1 MKSKITTPEFKGA
14 LALITVLFFMWG
26 LSYGLVDVLNKHFQ
40 EVLNVTKA
48 QSGYIQFAYFGAYFV
63 AAIPAALFMNRF
75 GYKAGIIL
83 GLCFFAGGAFLTIPA
98 ADQGSFPFF
107 LFSFFILALGLGAL
121 ETAANPYATVLG
133 PEESSAMRL
142 NLAQCFNGVGQFL
155 GPMLGG
161 VMFYAAANSADS
173 GAAATGMAD
182 LSAVKET
189 YVGIGVVVTL
199 LALFIAR
206 TALPDIREKDSGGD
220 KAETDSRPLV
230 THREFIWGVLANFF
244 YIAAQVGLAALFIN
258 LTVEYL
264 PGATSQRGAF
274 LLSVALGCFLL
285 GRFVGTAAMT
295 KVAPERLVAAY
306 GIICA
311 LLCVVVFMGIQYVSV
326 VALITCFFFMSI
338 MFPTIFALGLRHLGS
353 RTKIGSSCMI
363 MSIVGGALMP
373 ILMGAV
379 ADTYGNTATAYG
391 LPVFCFLFVALYG
404 QRYNR
409 LCGQKSAAQ

>member
-1 MKSKITTPEFKGA
+1 MSSKITTPEFKSA

-40 EVLNVTKA
+40 EVLHVTKA

-63 AAIPAALFMNRF
+63 AAIPAALFMKRF

-83 GLCFFAGGAFLTIPA
+83 GLCFFASGAFLTIPA
-98 ADQGSFPFF
+98 ASQVSFLFF

-133 PEESSAMRL
+133 PKESSATRL

-161 VMFYAAANSADS
+161 VMFYSAS
-173 GAAATGMAD
+173 NGSQAATASAMAD

-189 YVGIGVVVTL
+189 YVGIGVVVLL
-199 LALFIAR
+199 LALLIAR
-206 TALPDIREKDSGGD
+206 TKMPDIREQDSSAEQ
-220 KAETDSRPLV
+220 AETNRNSLFE
-230 THREFIWGVLANFF
+230 HKEFIWGVLANFF

-295 KVAPERLVAAY
+295 RVPPERLVAAY
-306 GIICA
+306 GIVSA
-311 LLCVVVFMGIQYVSV
+311 LLSAVVFMGIQYVSV
-326 VALITCFFFMSI
+326 IALIACFFFMSI

-373 ILMGAV
+373 SLMGAV
-379 ADTYGNTATAYG
+379 ADSYDNTATAYG
-391 LPVFCFLFVALYG
+391 LPVINFLIVALYG
-404 QRYNR
+404 LRYNN
-409 LCGQKSAAQ
+409 LCAQKPAVQ